1 MGTRATCPPPAVQAL
16 LSPPLG
22 VRTRA
27 CFAERPTKTAM
38 SCAGGFE
45 FPPEDEDATDAE
57 LELPDELLQ
66 WYHQA
71 NRAAAAAQSKGKRK
85 APELSA
91 FQRVGLKMEVEL
103 FIKE

>member
-1 MGTRATCPPPAVQAL
+1 
-16 LSPPLG
+16 
-22 VRTRA
+22 
-27 CFAERPTKTAM
+27 M

-66 WYHQA
+66 WYHQT